1 MNQLDIRWRVKG
13 LDDNRPCVPHCLQTV
28 SSLRPCSSLKLGHG
42 TWSTGTAA
50 KIHWEKKFLLS
61 SSNTWLS
68 NLFHVWYDL
77 LMLLLLFFLIWRC
90 VENLTMSETC
100 CAPVQLL
107 ACVFVCRHK
116 DKNLFHRLSLAQN
129 KPSQAFFPGHISSMC
144 SFSPPITEN
153 CRALQ

>member
-1 MNQLDIRWRVKG
+1 MITG
-13 LDDNRPCVPHCLQTV
+13 LVCLTVFRPCHLFAHVPLW
-28 SSLRPCSSLKLGHG
+28 SLVMAPGALGQLPKF
-42 TWSTGTAA
+42 TG
-50 KIHWEKKFLLS
+50 KKKFLLS

-144 SFSPPITEN
+144 SFSPPTTEN